1 LHGVVF
7 ANFCRVDWHSCRAI
21 VEMAAKAARCERQ
34 RSDSLRLIDIDWRR
48 RVVRC
53 FELNVTFSNEE
64 GDKLEIGR
72 ATRNIRIQSL
82 MVANLSCVAQTDLE
96 SMLPIRTPQKPF

>member
-64 GDKLEIGR
+64 GDIPLLNLREKDRASLAIIFSWLSSRRAQEFQIGR
-72 ATRNIRIQSL
+72 SST
-82 MVANLSCVAQTDLE
+82 
-96 SMLPIRTPQKPF
+96 